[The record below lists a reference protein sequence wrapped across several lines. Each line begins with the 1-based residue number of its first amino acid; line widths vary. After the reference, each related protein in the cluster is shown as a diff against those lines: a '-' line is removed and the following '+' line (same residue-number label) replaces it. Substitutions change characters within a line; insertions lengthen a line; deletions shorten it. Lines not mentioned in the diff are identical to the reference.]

1 MGRWSL
7 SKLSAGSKGLTPPSS
22 PCTLGSFH
30 GFCKVKKPGITHVGP
45 LGGIG
50 REAAVTGPS
59 NFLPCVFQAP
69 KLFLP
74 LAKPLLH
81 SARARVCVCVCVCV
95 CVYTLKNTSLS
106 ALVYQHNHR
115 ANPHLHTSLSLDSS
129 TPSMPSSI
137 TCHHQICVR
146 LVPGQ
151 PSFPSLF
158 PLSEEIGDS

>member
-1 MGRWSL
+1 MCDLWEVLAERLLSQGPAISYL
-7 SKLSAGSKGLTPPSS
+7 VFSKLPSCS
-22 PCTLGSFH
+22 RLWPNHC
-30 GFCKVKKPGITHVGP
+30 CIV
-45 LGGIG
+45 
-50 REAAVTGPS
+50 R
-59 NFLPCVFQAP
+59 
-69 KLFLP
+69 
-74 LAKPLLH
+74 
-81 SARARVCVCVCVCV
+81 ARARVCVCVCV

-158 PLSEEIGDS
+158 PLSEEIGDSYAFILPYKY